1 MSGKIISIPNGFTA
15 ARILL
20 IPCFVIAFYMPTE
33 HAGVITAGIFC
44 LAGFTDWLDGF
55 LARAL
60 NQTSRFGAFLDP
72 VADKLIVAVALVLLV
87 GEYGK
92 FWMTIPAAIIVSRE
106 IAISALREWM
116 AEIGKRT
123 KVSVSYIGKI
133 KTFLQ
138 IISIIILL
146 SQPAEWHLPWVK
158 VGVFLMYI
166 SAVLTLWSMA
176 SYMRAAWDA
185 ILEEAGMTTDPKAKD
200 LELERE

>member
-1 MSGKIISIPNGFTA
+1 MSGNVFSIPNAFTA
-15 ARILL
+15 ARIAM
-20 IPCFVIAFYMPTE
+20 IPCFVVAFYLPTK
-33 HAGVITAGIFC
+33 HAGLITAGIFC

-55 LARAL
+55 LARLL

-92 FWMTIPAAIIVSRE
+92 VWLTIPAAIIVSRE

-123 KVSVSYIGKI
+123 KVSVSYIGKV

-138 IISIIILL
+138 IIAIIILL
-146 SQPAEWHLPWVK
+146 AHPADWDLLWVK
-158 VGVFLMYI
+158 IGIALMYI
-166 SAVLTLWSMA
+166 AAYLTLWSMW
-176 SYMRAAWDA
+176 SYLRAAWSA
-185 ILEEAGMTTDPKAKD
+185 ILEEENA
-200 LELERE
+200 

>member
-1 MSGKIISIPNGFTA
+1 MSGKIFSIPNAFTA
-15 ARILL
+15 ARICL
-20 IPCFVIAFYMPTE
+20 IPCFVVSFYLPIPQ
-33 HAGVITAGIFC
+33 AGVITAGIFC

-55 LARAL
+55 LARLL

-92 FWMTIPAAIIVSRE
+92 FWLTIPAAIIVSRE

-123 KVSVSYIGKI
+123 KVSVSYIGKV
-133 KTFLQ
+133 KTFIQ

-146 SQPAEWHLPWVK
+146 AHPADWDLPWVK
-158 VGVFLMYI
+158 VGVILMYI
-166 SAVLTLWSMA
+166 AAYLTLWSMV
-176 SYMRAAWDA
+176 SYMRAAWDT
-185 ILEEAGMTTDPKAKD
+185 ILEQGA
-200 LELERE
+200 